1 MASLVPKTVEAP
13 RFRDLRV
20 RLKLMILHN
29 LFFLVLTAGVYY
41 SVIPLVQEQVR
52 VEHEAGGVTAEYA
65 ESVVVE
71 AELRLFAA
79 LGLIYVLAVL
89 ALELLIMPRYVYEP
103 IQATLEAD
111 EAVQEGD
118 RSAEI
123 IAPGRIPGD
132 EIGDIMRSRNATVR
146 KLREKERG
154 LELALERLS
163 DLAQDLQRK
172 NEQLESARRGMA
184 AQDRLATIGLLSASV
199 AHELNTP
206 LSVLRGSI
214 EQLQESVEDP
224 QARERLAR
232 IRRVTDRLGR
242 ISESLLDFS
251 RSRSSDHGAPVRL
264 RALVDEAWALLAIDE
279 RASAVAFRN
288 EIPEDWSAPGDE
300 DRLMQVFVNLL
311 KNGIFALDQGGG
323 ITVRA
328 RRDNDAVG
336 DWIAIDVDDDGPG
349 IPEEVLPSIFEA
361 FVSSRLDSRGTGLGL
376 TVADGIVQQHG
387 GQLIAANRDEG
398 GARLTVRLPL
408 VMETRRE
415 ATG

>member
-1 MASLVPKTVEAP
+1 
-13 RFRDLRV
+13 
-20 RLKLMILHN
+20 
-29 LFFLVLTAGVYY
+29 
-41 SVIPLVQEQVR
+41 
-52 VEHEAGGVTAEYA
+52 
-65 ESVVVE
+65 
-71 AELRLFAA
+71 
-79 LGLIYVLAVL
+79 
-89 ALELLIMPRYVYEP
+89 
-103 IQATLEAD
+103 
-111 EAVQEGD
+111 
-118 RSAEI
+118 
-123 IAPGRIPGD
+123 
-132 EIGDIMRSRNATVR
+132 MRSRNATVR

-163 DLAQDLQRK
+163 ELAQDLQRK

-214 EQLQESVEDP
+214 EQLQESVEEP

-251 RSRSSDHGAPVRL
+251 RSR
-264 RALVDEAWALLAIDE
+264 RARPQ
-279 RASAVAFRN
+279 RARFDCARWSMKPGRCWPSTSEPRPSLFATRFRA
-288 EIPEDWSAPGDE
+288 DWSAPGDE

-311 KNGIFALDQGGG
+311 KNGVFALDQGGG

-328 RRDNDAVG
+328 RRDNDAAG
-336 DWIAIDVDDDGPG
+336 DWIAVDVDDDGPG
-349 IPEEVLPSIFEA
+349 IPEDVLPSIFEA

-398 GARLTVRLPL
+398 GARLTVRCRCCHGSEEGSDRMSAVNESAPAACRSSTSPCSTT
-408 VMETRRE
+408 TRISCPTSRISWSKRA
-415 ATG
+415 ATRCARLRTRTTCTRPPRSDVPTSCCST